1 MNPIRIAPQKAYEEA
16 QKFQQKIA
24 AGMQVLRTL
33 DDVHYGAT
41 EKEEVYREDK
51 LVLYRFKGPHKPTA
65 KVPILISYAL
75 VMGPLAWW
83 LAIPKGMGLNGV
95 LISIIVTSFL
105 AAGFLL
111 MRLRMLD
118 WRDRKAAL
126 GAA

>member
-75 VMGPLAWW
+75 ANRPCMAPPSSGRCPTAGHRRVARRLTGRTPFRHIPARTARLA
-83 LAIPKGMGLNGV
+83 P
-95 LISIIVTSFL
+95 
-105 AAGFLL
+105 
-111 MRLRMLD
+111 
-118 WRDRKAAL
+118 
-126 GAA
+126 